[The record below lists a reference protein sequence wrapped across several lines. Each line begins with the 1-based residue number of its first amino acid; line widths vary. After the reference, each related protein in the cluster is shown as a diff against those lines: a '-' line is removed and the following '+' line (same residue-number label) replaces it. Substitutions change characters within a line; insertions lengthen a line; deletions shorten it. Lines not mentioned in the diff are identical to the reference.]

1 MTDPLEIA
9 ATAFT
14 LLSVILSVKRSLW
27 QFPTGLVGVSLGFFV
42 FWRAGLYSSAA
53 LQPIFV
59 AALVY
64 GWWYWIR
71 GDQNRAPPIRSTP
84 LVVVLGACGLALAA
98 AGLGAWGL
106 ETLTDARMA
115 LPDAAILALS
125 VVAQL
130 LLSLKRIENWPVW
143 VAINAISVFVYG
155 SQQLWLYTA
164 LYAFFFVNAFSGVVG
179 VAAGDAWTGGR
190 QKAGRGTS
198 LNERGKHGQA
208 AARDAVRRGVDG
220 QDDAGQ
226 PARTSFRHRGRP

>member
-27 QFPTGLVGVSLGFFV
+27 QFPTGLVGVSFGFFV
-42 FWRAGLYSSAA
+42 VWRAGLYSSAA

-84 LVVVLGACGLALAA
+84 LVVV
-98 AGLGAWGL
+98 LGAWGL

-155 SQQLWLYTA
+155 SQQLWLYAA
-164 LYAFFFVNAFSGVVG
+164 LYAFFFVNAFWGWWEWRREMRGQVG
-179 VAAGDAWTGGR
+179 ARKRAG
-190 QKAGRGTS
+190 
-198 LNERGKHGQA
+198 GQ
-208 AARDAVRRGVDG
+208 V
-220 QDDAGQ
+220 
-226 PARTSFRHRGRP
+226 

>member
-27 QFPTGLVGVSLGFFV
+27 QFPTGLAGVGLGFFV
-42 FWRAGLYSSAA
+42 FWRAGLYASAL

-71 GDQNRAPPIRSTP
+71 GEQKHAPPIRSTA
-84 LVVVLGACGLALAA
+84 LIVVLGACASALVV
-98 AGLGAWGL
+98 AGLGAWAL
-106 ETLTDARMA
+106 QSLTDARMA
-115 LPDAAILALS
+115 LGDAVILALS

-143 VAINAISVFVYG
+143 VAVNAISVFVYG

-164 LYAFFFVNAFSGVVG
+164 LYAFFFLNAFWG
-179 VAAGDAWTGGR
+179 WWEWR
-190 QKAGRGTS
+190 QE
-198 LNERGKHGQA
+198 L
-208 AARDAVRRGVDG
+208 ARQRADG
-220 QDDAGQ
+220 E
-226 PARTSFRHRGRP
+226 PAE